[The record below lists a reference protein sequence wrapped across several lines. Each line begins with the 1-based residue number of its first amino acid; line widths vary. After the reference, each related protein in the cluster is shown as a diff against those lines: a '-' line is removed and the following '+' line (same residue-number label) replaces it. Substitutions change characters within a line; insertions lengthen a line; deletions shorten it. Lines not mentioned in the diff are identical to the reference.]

1 MKRARDRHIQR
12 QIKKHR
18 PEVIAVMDG
27 LVQESTKLARSNVNL
42 FRVVLFQALIHL
54 AMAGVIVYLIN
65 R

>member
-1 MKRARDRHIQR
+1 MKRARDRHVER

-27 LVQESTKLARSNVNL
+27 LVQESTKLARSNTTL
-42 FRVVLFQALIHL
+42 FRVVIFQALIHL
-54 AMAGVIVYLIN
+54 AMAGVIIHLIN